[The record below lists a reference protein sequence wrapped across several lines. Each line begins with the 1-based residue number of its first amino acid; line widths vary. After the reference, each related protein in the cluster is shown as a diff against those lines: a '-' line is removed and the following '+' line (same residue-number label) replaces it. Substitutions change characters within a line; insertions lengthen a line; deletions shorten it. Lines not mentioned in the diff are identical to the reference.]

1 MSSSNNI
8 SRPTVGFARPMGVG
22 SPMNGPTYD
31 GKELQPGATR
41 TTREVPTRVGARL
54 HYRDGRVTDLDGLPV
69 LAAPEAPAPAPTPC
83 VLLPTP
89 VPAAPTPAL
98 TTPPAIAR
106 PLAAFRPAPT
116 YTPPPGSKSA
126 EAIAVL
132 KAMGRTDA
140 SLSAEDTLARF
151 GVPRAGWK
159 NYYKAALAHGF
170 LQIVQLPSGQWA
182 IALPTWAPVAAT
194 AVSPPAQP
202 TTATPNGMVK
212 ALLALATAAVEME
225 RMAQTFKTTAEAMWA
240 AYEALTPETE
250 EVTTHD

>member
-69 LAAPEAPAPAPTPC
+69 LAAPEAPAPAPAPC
-83 VLLPTP
+83 VPLPTP
-89 VPAAPTPAL
+89 VPAPPGPGPAPATV
-98 TTPPAIAR
+98 R
-106 PLAAFRPAPT
+106 PLAAFRAVPT
-116 YTPPPGSKSA
+116 YTPPRGPKSA
-126 EAIAVL
+126 EAIAAL
-132 KAMGRTDA
+132 HAMGRTDA
-140 SLSAEDTLARF
+140 SLSAEDTLQRF
-151 GVPRAGWK
+151 CVPRAGWK
-159 NYYKAALAHGF
+159 NYYRAALTHGF

-194 AVSPPAQP
+194 AVAPPAP
-202 TTATPNGMVK
+202 PAPRNSLLK
-212 ALLALATAAVEME
+212 AALLLVRATEEAE
-225 RMAQTFKTTAEAMWA
+225 RMAQTIKASADAMWE
-240 AYEALTPETE
+240 AYEALTSETKV
-250 EVTTHD
+250 VTTHD